1 MLRRTTSAGHVFI
14 WLVHLDL
21 AVVGYFSAV
30 GFLHRLETRDVVQGS
45 RELSKLFPPKPT
57 VILP

>member
-1 MLRRTTSAGHVFI
+1 M
-14 WLVHLDL
+14 
-21 AVVGYFSAV
+21 VGYFSAV
-30 GFLHRLETRDVVQGS
+30 GFLHRPETRDVVQGS